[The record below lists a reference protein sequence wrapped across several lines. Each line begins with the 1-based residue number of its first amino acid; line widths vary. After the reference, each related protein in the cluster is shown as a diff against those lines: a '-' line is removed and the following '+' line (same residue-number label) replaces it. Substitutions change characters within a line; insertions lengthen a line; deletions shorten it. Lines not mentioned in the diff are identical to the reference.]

1 MTSQRFGVIQ
11 GSTGTFG
18 GTYSAECLFSQNT
31 PLGHP
36 PLRHGGGSRP
46 AQDGKYIQAFTDNCG
61 ERVSAPK
68 NPSPDRREFLTHV
81 ATAALVAGAACAAP
95 LAAESLPASRSRASK
110 GAPFDDSWTR
120 RVAAAKHRAVL
131 DSPGIED
138 GLALMHATYFIQGFR
153 EQLDV
158 GASDILAV
166 VVLRHQGTVIA
177 LTDSIW
183 ERYAIGER
191 YKVKDPATGKDALRN
206 PFLRVSKD
214 DTNALVPPEAS
225 LEGLLASGAVLLA
238 CNKAAMRLAGQV
250 AQKYNRNADEVRAEF
265 RDGIVPG
272 VLLQPSGIYATLRAQ
287 EVGCAFIKST

>member
-1 MTSQRFGVIQ
+1 M
-11 GSTGTFG
+11 
-18 GTYSAECLFSQNT
+18 
-31 PLGHP
+31 
-36 PLRHGGGSRP
+36 
-46 AQDGKYIQAFTDNCG
+46 
-61 ERVSAPK
+61 SAPK

-81 ATAALVAGAACAAP
+81 ATAAALVAGAACAAP
-95 LAAESLPASRSRASK
+95 LAAESLPASRSRPSK

-120 RVAAAKHRAVL
+120 RVAAAKHRAVM

-138 GLALMHATYFIQGFR
+138 GLALMHATYFMQGFR

-177 LTDSIW
+177 LTDSLW